1 MTLSVIWYGTPFE
14 VKQSIPNIILGNILL
29 FIVAFNILMVIQG
42 NDTCGL
48 KYIKSHQQN
57 KSVSLA
63 AIIFAWYY
71 EPDTKNVIRYIWE
84 SIAFLLMDVMSP

>member
-29 FIVAFNILMVIQG
+29 FIVAF